1 MNKLLFLFPLLLF
14 TSCSQDGKNSITLG
28 VEQTVKIPV
37 NYVSV
42 AANIQLEDTD
52 ASTAEEN
59 GYEKLSQAVNL
70 LEELGYQKDQLEI
83 NSGEVRNR
91 SYSDRVSY
99 LYQSSIKFDINELD
113 QIDSIR
119 RALLKEGINSFNIT
133 AHKNSKEDSLYDAA
147 YQQAIQKAKEKA
159 QGLITNQHLKIG
171 KILNLRENVEET
183 IEIISTMQAE
193 QRPRI
198 ELDAPLAIAPVEP
211 LFNKRFYDK
220 RIEFTIEFA
229 LN

>member
-1 MNKLLFLFPLLLF
+1 M
-14 TSCSQDGKNSITLG
+14 
-28 VEQTVKIPV
+28 
-37 NYVSV
+37 
-42 AANIQLEDTD
+42 
-52 ASTAEEN
+52 
-59 GYEKLSQAVNL
+59 
-70 LEELGYQKDQLEI
+70 
-83 NSGEVRNR
+83 
-91 SYSDRVSY
+91 
-99 LYQSSIKFDINELD
+99 
-113 QIDSIR
+113 
-119 RALLKEGINSFNIT
+119 LKEGINSFNIT